1 MMTTDMGGV
10 AYPAPSGSSRCSSI
24 LRDFRRLSVAA
35 AALCASAACLAQ
47 GAGQRTELRVC
58 ADPSNL
64 PYSAQDQ
71 GGFENK
77 IAALLAEDMH
87 LTVSYT
93 WFPQVTGF
101 VRNTLGAQ
109 KCDLVM
115 GTVSGEELMA
125 NTTAYY
131 HTGYMIVTRTAD
143 HITATSLADPVFKG
157 KRIGLIARTPP
168 VDSVVKHDLTK
179 QVVPYD
185 LVTDTRVVQAP
196 RAMLKD
202 LANNEVDVALVWGP
216 QAGYFIKHDNLPLT
230 AAFLT
235 QDEGGARLDY
245 HIAMGVRS
253 LDTEWRRQI
262 SDEIVKNQ
270 AKIQAILL
278 DYGVPL
284 MDEQNKPIPHK

>member
-1 MMTTDMGGV
+1 MMTIK
-10 AYPAPSGSSRCSSI
+10 AI
-24 LRDFRRLSVAA
+24 LAAVTVCAA
-35 AALCASAACLAQ
+35 AGALAQ
-47 GAGQRTELRVC
+47 TRRSELRVC
-58 ADPSNL
+58 ADPGNL

-71 GGFENK
+71 TGFENK

-115 GTVSGEELMA
+115 GTVSGDDLMA

-143 HITATSLADPVFKG
+143 RITATSLGDPVFKD
-157 KRIGLIARTPP
+157 KKIGLIARTPP
-168 VDSVVKHDLTK
+168 VDSVVKYGLAK

-196 RAMLKD
+196 RELLKD
-202 LANNEVDVALVWGP
+202 LAKGEVDVALVWGP
-216 QAGYFIKHDNLPLT
+216 QAGYFIKQDKLPLT

-235 QDEGGARLDY
+235 QEEGGARLDY
-245 HIAMGVRS
+245 HIAMGVRGNEA
-253 LDTEWRRQI
+253 DWRRQI
-262 SDEIVKNQ
+262 SEEIVKNKD
-270 AKIQAILL
+270 KIQAILL

-284 MDEQNKPIPHK
+284 MDERNKPIKGR

>member
-1 MMTTDMGGV
+1 M
-10 AYPAPSGSSRCSSI
+10 
-24 LRDFRRLSVAA
+24 VAA
-35 AALCASAACLAQ
+35 AFFASAASFAQ
-47 GAGQRTELRVC
+47 QRSELRVC

-71 GGFENK
+71 TGFENR
-77 IAALLAEDMH
+77 IAALFAEDMH
-87 LTVSYT
+87 LKVSYT

-101 VRNTLGAQ
+101 VRNTIGAQ

-115 GTVSGEELMA
+115 GTVSGEDMMA

-143 HITATSLADPVFKG
+143 RITATSIGDPAFKG
-157 KRIGLIARTPP
+157 KKIGLIARTPP
-168 VDSVVKHDLTK
+168 VDAVVKFDLTR

-185 LVTDTRVVQAP
+185 LVTDTRLVQAP
-196 RAMLKD
+196 REMLKD
-202 LANNEVDVALVWGP
+202 LAKGEIDVALIWGP

-230 AAFLT
+230 AAFLK
-235 QDEGGARLDY
+235 QEEGSARLDY
-245 HIAMGVRS
+245 HIAMGVRANE
-253 LDTEWRRQI
+253 TEWRQQI
-262 SDEIVKNQ
+262 SSEITKNQ

-284 MDEQNKPIPHK
+284 LDEQNQPIKVK

>member
-1 MMTTDMGGV
+1 MMTIKRCAIAV
-10 AYPAPSGSSRCSSI
+10 A
-24 LRDFRRLSVAA
+24 LL
-35 AALCASAACLAQ
+35 ASAASSAQ
-47 GAGQRTELRVC
+47 GQRSELRVC

-71 GGFENK
+71 SGFENK
-77 IAALLAEDMH
+77 IAALLADDMH
-87 LTVSYT
+87 IKVTYT

-115 GTVSGEELMA
+115 GTVSGDDMMA

-143 HITATSLADPVFKG
+143 KITATSLGDPLFKG
-157 KRIGLIARTPP
+157 KKIGLIARTPP
-168 VDSVVKHDLTK
+168 VDAVVKYDLTK

-185 LVTDTRVVQAP
+185 LVTDTRLVQAP
-196 RAMLKD
+196 REMLKD
-202 LANNEVDVALVWGP
+202 LAKGEIDVALVWGP

-235 QDEGGARLDY
+235 QEEGSARLDY
-245 HIAMGVRS
+245 HIAMGVRGNET
-253 LDTEWRRQI
+253 DWRRQV
-262 SDEIVKNQ
+262 SDEIVKNKD
-270 AKIQAILL
+270 KIQDILL
-278 DYGVPL
+278 GYGVPL
-284 MDEQNKPIPHK
+284 LDEQNKPIKAK

>member
-1 MMTTDMGGV
+1 MMRCGAHLMGAV
-10 AYPAPSGSSRCSSI
+10 AV
-24 LRDFRRLSVAA
+24 LL
-35 AALCASAACLAQ
+35 ASAALAQ
-47 GAGQRTELRVC
+47 ERSELRVC

-71 GGFENK
+71 SGFENK
-77 IAALLAEDMH
+77 IASLLAEDMH
-87 LTVSYT
+87 MRLSYV

-101 VRNTLGAQ
+101 VRNTLGA
-109 KCDLVM
+109 KRCDLVM

-143 HITATSLADPVFKG
+143 KITATSLGDPVFKD
-157 KRIGLIARTPP
+157 KKIGLIARTPP
-168 VDSVVKHDLTK
+168 ADIIVRHNLMA

-185 LVTDTRVVQAP
+185 LVADTRVVQPP
-196 RAMLKD
+196 REMLKD
-202 LANNEVDVALVWGP
+202 LANKEIDVALVWGP
-216 QAGYFIKHDNLPLT
+216 QAGYFIKHDKLPLT

-235 QDEGGARLDY
+235 QEPNADRLDY
-245 HIAMGVRS
+245 HIAMGVRGNES
-253 LDTEWRRQI
+253 DWRRQI
-262 SDEIVKNQ
+262 SEEITKNQ

-284 MDEQNKPIPHK
+284 LDEQNKPIKAN

>member
-1 MMTTDMGGV
+1 MIIKG
-10 AYPAPSGSSRCSSI
+10 
-24 LRDFRRLSVAA
+24 FAA
-35 AALCASAACLAQ
+35 AAVLFASAASFAQ
-47 GAGQRTELRVC
+47 GQRSELRVC
-58 ADPSNL
+58 ADPGNL
-64 PYSAQDQ
+64 PYSSQDQ
-71 GGFENK
+71 SGFENK
-77 IAALLAEDMH
+77 IAALLADDMH
-87 LTVSYT
+87 LKVSYT

-115 GTVSGEELMA
+115 GTVSGEDMMA

-143 HITATSLADPVFKG
+143 HVTATSLGDPYFKD
-157 KRIGLIARTPP
+157 KKIGLIARTPP
-168 VDSVVKHDLTK
+168 VDSVVKYNLTK

-196 RAMLKD
+196 REMLKD
-202 LANNEVDVALVWGP
+202 LAKGEVDVALIWGP

-235 QDEGGARLDY
+235 QEEGSARLDY
-245 HIAMGVRS
+245 HIAMGVRAT
-253 LDTEWRRQI
+253 DTDWRRQI
-262 SDEIVKNQ
+262 SDEIVKNK
-270 AKIQAILL
+270 AKIQDVLL

-284 MDEQNKPIPHK
+284 LDEQNQPIKGK

>member
-1 MMTTDMGGV
+1 MMTIKILAV
-10 AYPAPSGSSRCSSI
+10 AGAF
-24 LRDFRRLSVAA
+24 L
-35 AALCASAACLAQ
+35 ASAACFAQ
-47 GAGQRTELRVC
+47 AQRSELRVC

-71 GGFENK
+71 TGFENK
-77 IAALLAEDMH
+77 IASLLADDMH
-87 LTVSYT
+87 LHVTYT

-115 GTVSGEELMA
+115 GTVSGEDMMA

-143 HITATSLADPVFKG
+143 KITATSLGDPIFKD
-157 KRIGLIARTPP
+157 KKIGLIARTPP
-168 VDSVVKHDLTK
+168 VDQVVKHDLTR

-196 RAMLKD
+196 RELLKD
-202 LANNEVDVALVWGP
+202 LAKGEVDVALVWGP
-216 QAGYFIKHDNLPLT
+216 QAGYFIKQDKLPLT

-235 QDEGGARLDY
+235 QEEGGARLDY
-245 HIAMGVRS
+245 HIAMGVRAT
-253 LDTEWRRQI
+253 DTEWRRQI
-262 SDEIVKNQ
+262 SDEIVKNKD
-270 AKIQAILL
+270 KIQAILEE
-278 DYGVPL
+278 YGVPL
-284 MDEQNKPIPHK
+284 MDEQNKPLKIKG

>member
-1 MMTTDMGGV
+1 MMIIK
-10 AYPAPSGSSRCSSI
+10 A
-24 LRDFRRLSVAA
+24 LAA
-35 AALCASAACLAQ
+35 AALLSASAAALAQ
-47 GAGQRTELRVC
+47 QRSELRVC

-71 GGFENK
+71 SGFENK
-77 IAALLAEDMH
+77 IASLLAEDMH
-87 LTVSYT
+87 MRLSYT

-109 KCDLVM
+109 RCDLVM

-143 HITATSLADPVFKG
+143 KITATSLGDPVFKD
-157 KRIGLIARTPP
+157 KKIGLIARTPP
-168 VDSVVKHDLTK
+168 VDAVVHYNLTA

-185 LVTDTRVVQAP
+185 LVADTRVVQPP
-196 RAMLKD
+196 REMLKD
-202 LANNEVDVALVWGP
+202 LANKEIDVALVWGP
-216 QAGYFIKHDNLPLT
+216 QAGYFIKHDKLPLT

-235 QDEGGARLDY
+235 QEEGSARLDY
-245 HIAMGVRS
+245 HIAMGVRGNET
-253 LDTEWRRQI
+253 DWRRQI

-270 AKIQAILL
+270 AKIQDILL

-284 MDEQNKPIPHK
+284 LDEQNKPIKGK

>member
-1 MMTTDMGGV
+1 MMIIKG
-10 AYPAPSGSSRCSSI
+10 
-24 LRDFRRLSVAA
+24 LAA
-35 AALCASAACLAQ
+35 AAVLLCSAASFAE
-47 GAGQRTELRVC
+47 GQRSELRVC

-71 GGFENK
+71 TGFENK

-115 GTVSGEELMA
+115 GTVSGEDMMA

-143 HITATSLADPVFKG
+143 KITATSLGDPIFKD
-157 KRIGLIARTPP
+157 KKIGLIARTPP
-168 VDSVVKHDLTK
+168 VDQVVKHDLTR

-196 RAMLKD
+196 RELLRD
-202 LANNEVDVALVWGP
+202 LAKGEVDVALVWGP
-216 QAGYFIKHDNLPLT
+216 QAGYFIKQDKLPLT

-235 QDEGGARLDY
+235 QEEGGARLDY
-245 HIAMGVRS
+245 HIAMGVRAI
-253 LDTEWRRQI
+253 DTEWRRQI

-270 AKIQAILL
+270 AKIQGILL
-278 DYGVPL
+278 EYGVPL
-284 MDEQNKPIPHK
+284 LDEQNKPIKTKG

>member
-1 MMTTDMGGV
+1 MTIKGKGL
-10 AYPAPSGSSRCSSI
+10 I
-24 LRDFRRLSVAA
+24 AA
-35 AALCASAACLAQ
+35 ATLLASAASFAQ
-47 GAGQRTELRVC
+47 GQRSELRVC

-87 LTVSYT
+87 LTLSYT

-115 GTVSGEELMA
+115 GTVSGEDMMA
-125 NTTAYY
+125 STTAYY
-131 HTGYMIVTRTAD
+131 HTGYMIVTRTSD
-143 HITATSLADPVFKG
+143 KLTATSLGDPVFKG
-157 KRIGLIARTPP
+157 KKIGLIARTPP
-168 VDSVVKHDLTK
+168 VDAVVKHGLTE

-185 LVTDTRVVQAP
+185 LVTDTRIVQAP
-196 RAMLKD
+196 REMLKD
-202 LANNEVDVALVWGP
+202 LAKGEIDVALVWGP
-216 QAGYFIKHDNLPLT
+216 QAGYFIKQDKLPLT

-235 QDEGGARLDY
+235 PEEGGARLDY

-253 LDTEWRRQI
+253 ADTEWRRQV
-262 SDEIVKNQ
+262 SDEIVKNKD
-270 AKIQAILL
+270 KIQAVLL

-284 MDEQNKPIPHK
+284 LDEQNKPIKGK